1 MRGTVH
7 ISRRTAFAL
16 GGLAL
21 ATPSLAQ
28 DWPARPIRAVLGF
41 APGGGVDLAAR
52 VVARGMSQSLRQS
65 VVVEN
70 RPGAG
75 STLAAAQVARAEADG
90 YTIMVA
96 ETGMLIGP
104 VLYRDTRYDPIT
116 SFAPVGSIAIAPLGI
131 VVAAGLGTVDLPA
144 ALALGRAAPR
154 PWRFGTP
161 GVGTAQHLVG
171 QMLGSAGQ
179 LPLEHV
185 AYRGGA
191 PAVTAVLSGDVEI
204 GVASLPAVMPAV
216 AAGQLRLL
224 AVTTAGRVPT
234 VPDVPAVAETLPG
247 FYLAPSIFLVAPAGT
262 PASIIQALN
271 AALAAALGDVA
282 TRDAL
287 ASAGLIAA
295 SPSTPGDMAR
305 DLAQET
311 ERWST
316 LARASG
322 ARLE

>member
-1 MRGTVH
+1 MRGTVNV
-7 ISRRTAFAL
+7 SRRLLLAL
-16 GGLAL
+16 GFPVL

-52 VVARGMSQSLRQS
+52 VVARGMSQALRQS

-70 RPGAG
+70 RPVAG

-104 VLYRDTRYDPIT
+104 VLYRDARYDPVT
-116 SFAPVGSIAIAPLGI
+116 SFAAIGPIAIAPLGI
-131 VVAAGLGTVDLPA
+131 VVSAGLGAADLPA

-171 QMLGSAGQ
+171 QMLGSAGG
-179 LPLEHV
+179 LSLEHV
-185 AYRGGA
+185 PYRGGG
-191 PAVTAVLSGDVEI
+191 PAVTAVLSGEVEI
-204 GVASLPAVMPAV
+204 GVASLPAVMPA
-216 AAGQLRLL
+216 AGAGHLRLL
-224 AVTTAGRVPT
+224 AVTTPGRVPT

-247 FYLAPSIFLVAPAGT
+247 FDLAPSIFLVAPAGA
-262 PASIIQALN
+262 PPSVIQTFN
-271 AALAAALGDVA
+271 AALVAALGDAA
-282 TRDAL
+282 TRDAF

-295 SPSTPGDMAR
+295 PLAVPADTAR
-305 DLAQET
+305 DLALQT
-311 ERWST
+311 QRWSA

>member
-1 MRGTVH
+1 MRGTV
-7 ISRRTAFAL
+7 SFGRRMALAL
-16 GGLAL
+16 GGLGL
-21 ATPSLAQ
+21 ATPTLAQ

-52 VVARGMSQSLRQS
+52 VVARGMSQALRQT

-75 STLAAAQVARAEADG
+75 STLAAAQVARAEPDG

-104 VLYRDTRYDPIT
+104 VLYRDARYDPIA
-116 SFAPVGSIAIAPLGI
+116 SFAPIGRIAVAPLGI
-131 VVAAGLGTVDLPA
+131 VVAASLGAADLPA

-154 PWRFGTP
+154 PWRFATP

-171 QMLGSAGQ
+171 QMLGSAGG

-185 AYRGGA
+185 PYRGGA
-191 PAVTAVLSGDVEI
+191 PAVTAVLSGEVEI
-204 GVASLPAVMPAV
+204 GVASLPAVMPAIG
-216 AAGQLRLL
+216 AGQLRLL
-224 AVTTAGRVPT
+224 AVTTPGRVAT
-234 VPDVPAVAETLPG
+234 VPEVPAVAETLPG
-247 FYLAPSIFLVAPAGT
+247 FDLAPSIFLVAPAGT
-262 PASIIQALN
+262 PPLVVQALN
-271 AALAAALGDVA
+271 AALTAALGEAA

-295 SPSTPGDMAR
+295 PPSAPAEMAR
-305 DLAQET
+305 DLALET
-311 ERWST
+311 ERWSA
-316 LARASG
+316 LARSSG
-322 ARLE
+322 ARLD